1 MVRLSGSLDG
11 VSFMDFNL
19 LGDTA
24 CAAKRCCLEMATGY
38 ARRRPLAG
46 AAGGASAHREPRTA

>member
-1 MVRLSGSLDG
+1 
-11 VSFMDFNL
+11 MDFNL

-38 ARRRPLAG
+38 ARRRPFAG
-46 AAGGASAHREPRTA
+46 AAGGAAAHREPRTA